1 MAGPNHSEY
10 HRGEMEISEQRATFD
25 LFMNLTKW
33 GSLHIAAILLFLT
46 VWFGTDA
53 GFMGAAVA
61 FVALEVLGFI
71 MLKKKPDSDR
81 PH

>member
-1 MAGPNHSEY
+1 MAGPTHSDY

-33 GSLHIAAILLFLT
+33 GSLHVAAVVLFLT
-46 VWFGTDA
+46 VLFSTEA
-53 GFMGAAVA
+53 GLIGAAVA
-61 FVALEVLGFI
+61 FVALEVIGFF
-71 MLKKKPDSDR
+71 MLKKKPSSDA